1 MAMSENS
8 AVAGTL
14 HICALLPEVETAV
27 STLQCALAAGRGL
40 SATFCAVHVGFDP
53 RHTLVSAE
61 ETDLQQLR
69 DIFEGGPETR
79 TARIKAVA
87 RRLPRLRPNAPA
99 VHWRNDEGDIDANVV
114 LESTMADL
122 LVIGRPTHMDAA
134 DALHSALFHAHRL
147 VLVAPREARD
157 DRTIGER
164 VAIGWKPGMSA
175 EQAIAAALPWL
186 RRAERITVLW
196 AAKPGAEPYDAS
208 ARAFF
213 ASLGLDVEIRRLER
227 RGKSVGLDL
236 LAEAARVGD
245 CLLTG
250 AYRHGALW
258 ESIFGGVTHDLLKHA
273 EMPVFMMRSR

>member
-1 MAMSENS
+1 MD
-8 AVAGTL
+8 TF
-14 HICALLPEVETAV
+14 
-27 STLQCALAAGRGL
+27 LA
-40 SATFCAVHVGFDP
+40 S
-53 RHTLVSAE
+53 
-61 ETDLQQLR
+61 
-69 DIFEGGPETR
+69 
-79 TARIKAVA
+79 
-87 RRLPRLRPNAPA
+87 RPDAPNI
-99 VHWRNDEGDIDANVV
+99 HWRDDEGDIDANVV
-114 LESTMADL
+114 LESTKADL

-147 VLVAPREARD
+147 VLVAPRQARA
-157 DRTIGER
+157 DRTVGTR
-164 VAIGWKPGMSA
+164 VAIGWKPAKSA
-175 EQAIAAALPWL
+175 EQAIVAALRWL

-196 AAKPGAEPYDAS
+196 AAKAGAAPYDVS

-227 RGKSVGLDL
+227 KQKSVGLDL

-273 EMPVFMMRSR
+273 DMPLLMMRSR